1 MSRHRDHRRR
11 GLSLLELILGL
22 SMTTLV
28 AAGVAGML
36 AGLGS
41 GIAVGRDAR
50 TSMLAAAATQRRV
63 LEDVADHAAIL
74 DHSPDRAVLWL
85 GDLRPG
91 GTVEA
96 SELTWI
102 STDDPDGL
110 VMERVVFPDDWT
122 TLERAMVD
130 RRVDAD
136 DDLWEIAA
144 TLRGRGVLERRVLAD
159 DLLGVTLTTLDGGRG
174 LRIDLAFE
182 LATGRHDATI
192 TIPIRDRMP
201 EAWR

>member
-1 MSRHRDHRRR
+1 MSRFSDHHRR

-28 AAGVAGML
+28 AGGVAGML

-50 TSMLAAAATQRRV
+50 TSMLASAATQRRV

-74 DHSPDRAVLWL
+74 DDSPDRVVLWQ

-102 STDDPDGL
+102 SADGPDGL
-110 VMERVVFPDDWT
+110 VLERVVFPDDWT

-136 DDLWEIAA
+136 DDLWNIAA
-144 TLRGRGVLERRVLAD
+144 TLRGRDVVERRVLAD
-159 DLLGVTLTTLDGGRG
+159 DLLDVTLSTLDEGRG

-182 LATGRHDATI
+182 LPTGRHDATI

>member
-1 MSRHRDHRRR
+1 
-11 GLSLLELILGL
+11 
-22 SMTTLV
+22 
-28 AAGVAGML
+28 ML

-50 TSMLAAAATQRRV
+50 TSMLASAATQRRV

-74 DHSPDRAVLWL
+74 DDSPDRVVLWQ

-102 STDDPDGL
+102 SADGPDGL
-110 VMERVVFPDDWT
+110 VLERVVFPDDWT

-136 DDLWEIAA
+136 DDLWNIAA
-144 TLRGRGVLERRVLAD
+144 TLRGRDVVERRVLAD
-159 DLLGVTLTTLDGGRG
+159 DLLDVTLSTLDEGRG

-182 LATGRHDATI
+182 LPTGRHDATI